1 MTRLLLGSYTPVV
14 YDVEFTP
21 PTKSSP
27 ARLEKVRD
35 LPIGWGASWL
45 TRHPTHRDVWYVAL
59 EADDDGGVKLGV
71 EGHIAAY
78 RITESGAEL
87 LSQVSAVDNPCHVEV
102 VGSGR
107 GLAVANVS
115 ERQIV
120 ADRSILR
127 EQPC

>member
-21 PTKSSP
+21 PTESSP
-27 ARLEKVRD
+27 PRLEKVRD